1 MPIDHQLLD
10 ASHSLMVWD
19 DAGELPA
26 TACRVYSWN
35 GYGEQPGVVP
45 LLLYCELHAMRLRT
59 KYLAW
64 IYELGES
71 HIKGKRIIDWLS
83 FQDGLSYWWMTLLV
97 EKSPYKSPI
106 SDAIRLIAL
115 AEIVDENKPSSVHL
129 VSGNHKLKAAVAE
142 MCSSRQVTF
151 KYTHRGESIAPAL
164 NLRSFSRKLPK
175 TIQALA
181 SFIRYVTARRAM
193 KSTKKRDWLSGEHAV
208 FICSY
213 FFNISADLAKKR
225 EFHSRYWEGLH
236 GLMRDLDIR
245 CNWLQ
250 MYVAHDAVPDAKAA
264 IDLANAFNKN
274 PVHGDM
280 HAFLESY
287 LDWRIVC
294 RVIVRWFGLNLI
306 FWRLRTIENNQGLGK
321 PTSYLWQLMRE
332 DWKNSLVG
340 TYAFNNLVSIELFDA
355 AMQDAPHQKKGFYLC
370 ENQSWERAFNHAWKK
385 YGHGQLIAVPHSTV
399 RFWDLRYYLDYRTFK
414 STQLHAIP
422 SPDATALNGDAAIGA
437 YKDAHYPEVEMV
449 PCEALR
455 FIYLNKR
462 IFGGGTTKKKNE
474 QVNVLVLGDYSPES
488 TNKMV
493 RLLEMALPYMTLA
506 VSFTIKSH
514 PGYMIDVLAHPAL
527 KFSINQAPLEDIM
540 GNFDVA
546 YSCNMTSAAVDAYLG
561 GLPTVV
567 MLDEKEL
574 NFSPLRGQSDVHF
587 VSSAAELAM
596 ELESASLRLPT
607 QVLNKG
613 FFFLDPDMP
622 RWKKLLLA

>member
-1 MPIDHQLLD
+1 
-10 ASHSLMVWD
+10 MVWD
-19 DAGELPA
+19 GGGEPPV
-26 TACRVYSWN
+26 TTYRVYRWN
-35 GYGEQPGVVP
+35 GYSEQSG
-45 LLLYCELHAMRLRT
+45 LLSLLRYCDLHATRLRS

-64 IYELGES
+64 IHDLGES
-71 HIKGKRIIDWLS
+71 QIKGKRLVDWLS
-83 FQDGLSYWWMTLLV
+83 FEDGLSYWWMTLLV
-97 EKSPYKSPI
+97 EKSTYKSPI

-115 AEIVDENKPSSVHL
+115 AEIIDESKPLSVHL
-129 VSGNHKLKAAVAE
+129 FSKNRKLKYALGE
-142 MCSSRQVTF
+142 MCASRDVAF
-151 KYTHRGESIAPAL
+151 KYTYQGEGVTRTLS
-164 NLRSFSRKLPK
+164 LRSISRKMP
-175 TIQALA
+175 TIIQALV
-181 SFIRYVTARRAM
+181 SFVRYVKAHDAL

-213 FFNISADLAKKR
+213 FFNISADLAKKK

-250 MYVAHDAVPDAKAA
+250 MYVPHDAVPNTKAA
-264 IDLANAFNKN
+264 ADLADAFNKK
-274 PVHGDM
+274 HTQGEM
-280 HAFLESY
+280 HTFLESY

-294 RVIVRWFGLNLI
+294 RVIVRWCGLNLI
-306 FWRLRTIENNQGLGK
+306 FWRLRTIENNQGFGK

-340 TYAFNNLVSIELFDA
+340 TYAFNNLVLIELFDA
-355 AMQDAPHQKKGFYLC
+355 AMQDAPHQSKGFYLC
-370 ENQSWERAFNHAWKK
+370 ENQPWERAFNYAWKK

-399 RFWDLRYYLDYRTFK
+399 RFWDLRYYLDSRTLK

-422 SPDATALNGDAAIGA
+422 SPDATALNGNAAIHA
-437 YKDAHYPEVEMV
+437 YKDANYPEVNIV

-455 FIYLNKR
+455 FSYLNKR
-462 IFGGGTTKKKNE
+462 ILRRRTTREKNE
-474 QVNVLVLGDYSPES
+474 QVKVLVLGDYSPES

-493 RLLEMALPYMTLA
+493 RLLEMALPYLSVP

-514 PGYMIDVLAHPAL
+514 PGYIVDVMAHPAL
-527 KFSINQAPLEDIM
+527 KFSVNQAPLEDIM
-540 GNFDVA
+540 SNFDVA

-561 GLPTVV
+561 GLPTLV

-574 NFSPLRGQSDVHF
+574 NFSPLRGQAGVHF
-587 VSSAAELAM
+587 VSSAEGLAK
-596 ELESASLRLPT
+596 ELESASLRGLS
-607 QVLNKG
+607 QVPNKD